1 MMEGGYNGSIG
12 IEIMDMG
19 VMDVMDVM
27 EVMEVMEAGWILE
40 AMDMAELYYYEGGL
54 RSNGSPILS
63 DSKRV
68 NQSNATI
75 M

>member
-12 IEIMDMG
+12 IDIMDMG
-19 VMDVMDVM
+19 VMDVMD
-27 EVMEVMEAGWILE
+27 VMEAGWILE

-54 RSNGSPILS
+54 RSNGTPILS

>member
-12 IEIMDMG
+12 IDIMDMG
-19 VMDVMDVM
+19 VMD
-27 EVMEVMEAGWILE
+27 VMEAGWILE

-68 NQSNATI
+68 NQSYAMI

>member
-12 IEIMDMG
+12 IDIMDMG
-19 VMDVMDVM
+19 VMD
-27 EVMEVMEAGWILE
+27 VMEAGWILE

-54 RSNGSPILS
+54 RSNGTPILS
-63 DSKRV
+63 NSKRV

>member
-12 IEIMDMG
+12 IDIMDMG
-19 VMDVMDVM
+19 VMDVMD
-27 EVMEVMEAGWILE
+27 VMEAGWILE

-75 M
+75 R

>member
-12 IEIMDMG
+12 IDIMDMG

-27 EVMEVMEAGWILE
+27 EAGWILE
-40 AMDMAELYYYEGGL
+40 AMDMVELYYYEGRL
-54 RSNGSPILS
+54 RSNGTPILS

>member
-12 IEIMDMG
+12 IDIMDMG
-19 VMDVMDVM
+19 VMDVMD
-27 EVMEVMEAGWILE
+27 VMEAGWILE

>member
-12 IEIMDMG
+12 IDIMDMG
-19 VMDVMDVM
+19 VMDVMD
-27 EVMEVMEAGWILE
+27 VMEVMEAGWILE
-40 AMDMAELYYYEGGL
+40 AMDMAELYYYEGRL
-54 RSNGSPILS
+54 RSTGSPILS
-63 DSKRV
+63 HSKRV

>member
-12 IEIMDMG
+12 IDIMDMG

>member
-12 IEIMDMG
+12 IDIMGMG
-19 VMDVMDVM
+19 VMDVMD
-27 EVMEVMEAGWILE
+27 VMEAGWILE

-54 RSNGSPILS
+54 RSNGTPILS

>member
-1 MMEGGYNGSIG
+1 MG
-12 IEIMDMG
+12 MG
-19 VMDVMDVM
+19 VMDVMD
-27 EVMEVMEAGWILE
+27 VMEAGWILE

-54 RSNGSPILS
+54 RSNGTPILS

>member
-12 IEIMDMG
+12 IDIMGMG
-19 VMDVMDVM
+19 VM
-27 EVMEVMEAGWILE
+27 EVMDVMEAGWILE

-54 RSNGSPILS
+54 RSNGTPILS